1 MDGNVTLKTLEADFV
16 GVALILENTML
27 SCQSCFP
34 CHSDADAPSEADT
47 QRRHTPACDRDSE
60 PHSYILQRIPL
71 HYVLECVVH
80 RHLAMSSD

>member
-1 MDGNVTLKTLEADFV
+1 MDGKVTLRSLGADFV
-16 GVALILENTML
+16 GVALILENTLL
-27 SCQSCFP
+27 SCQHYFP

-47 QRRHTPACDRDSE
+47 QRRHTPAHDQDSE

-80 RHLAMSSD
+80 RHLAISSD